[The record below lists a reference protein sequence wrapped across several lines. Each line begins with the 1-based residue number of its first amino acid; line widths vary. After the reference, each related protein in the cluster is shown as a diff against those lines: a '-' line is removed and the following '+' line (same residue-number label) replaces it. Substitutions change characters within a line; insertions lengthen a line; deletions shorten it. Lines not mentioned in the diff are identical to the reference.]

1 MVRTILVVD
10 DERHVARVL
19 TVALERAG
27 YTVETARNGEEA
39 VIKLV
44 ELKPDALLT
53 DIMMPRMNG
62 RELVA
67 VVCNQFPDRPV
78 PIVVMTSSLEL
89 EHRDW
94 VKNYSDLHFIEKPV
108 SPRRI
113 IQILDKYFSATDID
127 EPGHESLRTV

>member
-1 MVRTILVVD
+1 MRTILIVD

-27 YTVETARNGEEA
+27 YAVVTAGNGEEA
-39 VIKLV
+39 VTRLV
-44 ELKPDALLT
+44 ALKPDALLT
-53 DIMMPRMNG
+53 DVMMPRMNG

-67 VVCNQFPDRPV
+67 VVRNHFQECQV

-94 VKNYSDLHFIEKPV
+94 VNNYSNLHFIEKPV

-113 IQILDKYFSATDID
+113 VQILDRHFSSIETDQA
-127 EPGHESLRTV
+127 GHESLQTV

>member
-1 MVRTILVVD
+1 MRMILVVD

-19 TVALERAG
+19 SVALERAG
-27 YTVETARNGEEA
+27 YAVEIANNGEEA
-39 VIKLV
+39 VYKLV
-44 ELKPDALLT
+44 ELEPDAVLT

-67 VVCNQFPDRPV
+67 VVRNHFPQRQV

-94 VKNYSDLHFIEKPV
+94 VKNYSNLHFIEKPV

-113 IQILDKYFSATDID
+113 IHILDEYFSGIET
-127 EPGHESLRTV
+127 EKPGHESLQTV

>member
-1 MVRTILVVD
+1 MRTILVVD

-19 TVALERAG
+19 SVALERAG
-27 YTVETARNGEEA
+27 YTVETASNGEQA
-39 VIKLV
+39 VSKLV
-44 ELKPDALLT
+44 ELEPDALLT

-67 VVCNQFPDRPV
+67 VVRNHFPERQL

-94 VKNYSDLHFIEKPV
+94 VNNYGNLHFIEKPV
-108 SPRRI
+108 SPRRV
-113 IQILDKYFSATDID
+113 IQILDKHFSGVETE

>member
-1 MVRTILVVD
+1 MRTILVVD

-19 TVALERAG
+19 SVALERAG
-27 YTVETARNGEEA
+27 YTVETASNGEQA
-39 VIKLV
+39 VSKLV
-44 ELKPDALLT
+44 ELEPDALLT

-67 VVCNQFPDRPV
+67 VVRNHFPERQL

-94 VKNYSDLHFIEKPV
+94 VNNYGNLHFIEKPV
-108 SPRRI
+108 SPRRV
-113 IQILDKYFSATDID
+113 IQILDKHFSGIETEEA
-127 EPGHESLRTV
+127 GHESLQTV

>member
-1 MVRTILVVD
+1 MRTILVVD

-19 TVALERAG
+19 SVALERAG
-27 YTVETARNGEEA
+27 YAVETASNGEEA
-39 VIKLV
+39 VYKLV
-44 ELKPDALLT
+44 EQKPDALLT

-67 VVCNQFPDRPV
+67 VVRKHFPQNQP

-94 VKNYSDLHFIEKPV
+94 AKEYSNLYFIEKPV

-113 IQILDKYFSATDID
+113 IQILGEHFCGIETE
-127 EPGHESLRTV
+127 EPDHESLQTV

>member
-1 MVRTILVVD
+1 MRTVLIVD

-19 TVALERAG
+19 SVALERAG
-27 YTVETARNGEEA
+27 YTAETASNGEEA
-39 VIKLV
+39 IAKLV

-67 VVCNQFPDRPV
+67 VVRSKFPNCAV
-78 PIVVMTSSLEL
+78 PIVVMTSSLEY

-94 VKNYSDLHFIEKPV
+94 VDNYSNLHFVEKPV
-108 SPRRI
+108 SPRKI
-113 IQILDKYFSATDID
+113 IQILDKYYSLTETDD
-127 EPGHESLRTV
+127 AGHESVQTV

>member
-1 MVRTILVVD
+1 MRTILVVD

-19 TVALERAG
+19 SVALERAG
-27 YTVETARNGEEA
+27 YAVETARNGKEA
-39 VIKLV
+39 VCKLV
-44 ELKPDALLT
+44 ELNPDALLT

-67 VVCNQFPDRPV
+67 VVRNHFPQRQV

-94 VKNYSDLHFIEKPV
+94 VKEYGNLHFIEKPV
-108 SPRRI
+108 SPRRVI
-113 IQILDKYFSATDID
+113 HILDNHFSAKETED
-127 EPGHESLRTV
+127 PGHESLQTV

>member
-1 MVRTILVVD
+1 MRTILVVD

-19 TVALERAG
+19 SVALERAG
-27 YTVETARNGEEA
+27 YTVETASNGEDA
-39 VIKLV
+39 VSKLV
-44 ELKPDALLT
+44 ELEPDALLT
-53 DIMMPRMNG
+53 DIMMPRMSG

-67 VVCNQFPDRPV
+67 VVRNHFPERLM

-94 VKNYSDLHFIEKPV
+94 VNDYSNLHFIEKPV

-113 IQILDKYFSATDID
+113 IQILDKQFAASEID
-127 EPGHESLRTV
+127 EAGHESLQTV

>member
-1 MVRTILVVD
+1 MRTILIVD

-19 TVALERAG
+19 SVALERAG
-27 YTVETARNGEEA
+27 YAVETACNGQEA
-39 VIKLV
+39 ICKLV

-62 RELVA
+62 RELVT
-67 VVCNQFPDRPV
+67 VVRSHFPEHKI

-94 VKNYSDLHFIEKPV
+94 VKHYSSLHFIEKPV
-108 SPRRI
+108 SPRKI
-113 IQILDKYFSATDID
+113 IQVLDKYFAAIEAD
-127 EPGHESLRTV
+127 GAAHA

>member
-1 MVRTILVVD
+1 V
-10 DERHVARVL
+10 
-19 TVALERAG
+19 
-27 YTVETARNGEEA
+27 
-39 VIKLV
+39 
-44 ELKPDALLT
+44 LT

-67 VVCNQFPDRPV
+67 VVRNHFPQRQL

-94 VKNYSDLHFIEKPV
+94 VRNYSNLHFIEKPV

-113 IQILDKYFSATDID
+113 IHILDEHFSGIETEKPD
-127 EPGHESLRTV
+127 HESLQTV

>member
-1 MVRTILVVD
+1 MRTILVVD

-19 TVALERAG
+19 SVALERAG
-27 YTVETARNGEEA
+27 YTVETASNGEQA
-39 VIKLV
+39 VSKLV
-44 ELKPDALLT
+44 ELEPDALLT

-67 VVCNQFPDRPV
+67 VVRNHFPERQL

-94 VKNYSDLHFIEKPV
+94 VNNYGNLHFIEKPV
-108 SPRRI
+108 SPRRV
-113 IQILDKYFSATDID
+113 IQILDKHFSGIET
-127 EPGHESLRTV
+127 EESGHESLRTV

>member
-1 MVRTILVVD
+1 MRTILIVD

-19 TVALERAG
+19 SVALERAG
-27 YTVETARNGEEA
+27 YAVATAYNGEQA
-39 VIKLV
+39 ISRLA

-67 VVCNQFPDRPV
+67 VVRSQVPQGEL
-78 PIVVMTSSLEL
+78 PIVVMTSSLEI

-94 VKNYSDLHFIEKPV
+94 VKDYGNLHFIEKPV

-113 IQILDKYFSATDID
+113 VQILDKHFSAIETDGAD
-127 EPGHESLRTV
+127 HGSLQTV

>member
-1 MVRTILVVD
+1 MRTILVVD

-19 TVALERAG
+19 SVALERAG
-27 YTVETARNGEEA
+27 YTVETASNGEEA
-39 VIKLV
+39 IAKLV
-44 ELKPDALLT
+44 EVKPDALLT

-67 VVCNQFPDRPV
+67 VVRNHFPECRV
-78 PIVVMTSSLEL
+78 PIVVMTSSLEH

-94 VKNYSDLHFIEKPV
+94 VNNYRNLHFIEKPV

-113 IQILDKYFSATDID
+113 IQLLDKQFSVIASD
-127 EPGHESLRTV
+127 EAGHESIQTV

>member
-1 MVRTILVVD
+1 MRTILIVD

-19 TVALERAG
+19 SVALERAG
-27 YTVETARNGEEA
+27 YAVGTACNGEEA
-39 VIKLV
+39 ISKLA

-67 VVCNQFPDRPV
+67 VVRNHFPERQL

-94 VKNYSDLHFIEKPV
+94 VKDDSQLHFIEKPV

-113 IQILDKYFSATDID
+113 IQILDKHFSTIETDGAD
-127 EPGHESLRTV
+127 HESLQTV